1 MRANLSAL
9 DVDGL
14 TILHMNNAWSRYMK
28 PFSFQY
34 CVGCALGYTNM
45 ECAADDFLTHSICLP
60 WEPLLLPV
68 AELCWMYS

>member
-28 PFSFQY
+28 PSTFQY
-34 CVGCALGYTNM
+34 WVGCALLYKNM
-45 ECAADDFLTHSICLP
+45 ERDSDDFLTHPICIP
-60 WEPLLLPV
+60 WEPLLPPV